1 MSEVFGNIYNW
12 IKDKIEGARD
22 IVSHAIDAIKG
33 FFNFEFHWPH
43 IPLPHFS
50 ISGSINPLDW
60 FDGGLP
66 SIGIEWYAKA
76 MPSGMILDGPSVFGM
91 RGNTLL
97 AGGEAG
103 KEVIVGANSLMG
115 MIHSAVQSSMM
126 TMILDGPSV
135 FGMRGNTLL
144 AGGEAGKEVIVGAN
158 SLMGMI
164 HSAVQS
170 SMMTRSFV
178 QPQVMEID
186 YSRIGQEMKNAVLAL
201 SLEANLSMDGR
212 TLAKQLVKPIDQE
225 FARLTRE
232 KFR

>member
-1 MSEVFGNIYNW
+1 MPEAWNKVSEVFSNIYNW

-22 IVSHAIDAIKG
+22 IVSGAIDAIKG

-76 MPSGMILDGPSVFGM
+76 MPGGMILDGPSVFG
-91 RGNTLL
+91 R
-97 AGGEAG
+97 
-103 KEVIVGANSLMG
+103 
-115 MIHSAVQSSMM
+115 
-126 TMILDGPSV
+126 
-135 FGMRGNTLL
+135 RGNTLL

-170 SMMTRSFV
+170 SMMTRSSE
-178 QPQVMEID
+178 QPQAMEID
-186 YSRIGQEMKNAVLAL
+186 YSRIGQEMKQAVLAL